1 VIAIVDAVGNIIA
14 PLPLHAANEPDIV
27 KLGDGLTMLKR
38 MVKAIEVSVRGSI
51 LNLDAGF
58 DSKANR
64 KRVWNSGMRPNIK
77 TNPRNRRTPKRGRK
91 RWFDEEV
98 YKQRFTIERS
108 FGWEDKFRRVLL
120 RFERIAEN
128 HMGFKLL
135 AFTLINLRWVIS

>member
-1 VIAIVDAVGNIIA
+1 VIAIADAVGNVVA
-14 PLPLHAANEPDIV
+14 PLPLHAANEPDMV
-27 KLGDGLTMLKR
+27 KLGEGLTTLKR
-38 MVKAIEVSVRGSI
+38 MVKAIGMSVRDSI

-64 KRVWNSGMRPNIK
+64 KRVWNAGLRPNIK
-77 TNPRNRRTPKRGRK
+77 ANPRNRKTPKRGRK

-120 RFERIAEN
+120 RFERITNN
-128 HMGFKLL
+128 HMGFKFL
-135 AFTLINLRWVIS
+135 AFTLINLRWVIT